1 MVQWDVKNVKF
12 SQPSLKDFLMD
23 IQKPR
28 LFMKPESLLMAA
40 AARWVR

>member
-1 MVQWDVKNVKF
+1 MVQWDVKNEKF

-28 LFMKPESLLMAA
+28 PFMKPALLTAA
-40 AARWVR
+40 AARWVH